1 MVGHFSFPLPRCHLK
16 LLKEYKQLEVC
27 YCWRGKGG
35 KCGVTQGR
43 GRSVEWEQ
51 VLRDCKETLRRQ
63 TKGIKSGN
71 AMIQVS
77 DIVGLWVRKRGEIW
91 RETRS
96 QQQIQN
102 TKLRSVSSS
111 EISSVRLGSS
121 QLGNVWETM
130 EVYGGATYSI
140 CWLEKEQFCC
150 KSLVW
155 YLGHSELHI

>member
-1 MVGHFSFPLPRCHLK
+1 M
-16 LLKEYKQLEVC
+16 
-27 YCWRGKGG
+27 
-35 KCGVTQGR
+35 TQGQ

-51 VLRDCKETLRRQ
+51 VLRDGKETLRRQ

-77 DIVGLWVRKRGEIW
+77 DIVVQWVRKSGEIW

-111 EISSVRLGSS
+111 EICSVRLGSS
-121 QLGNVWETM
+121 QLSNVWETT
-130 EVYGGATYSI
+130 EFSGV
-140 CWLEKEQFCC
+140 
-150 KSLVW
+150 
-155 YLGHSELHI
+155 LHIAFTG

>member
-1 MVGHFSFPLPRCHLK
+1 M
-16 LLKEYKQLEVC
+16 
-27 YCWRGKGG
+27 
-35 KCGVTQGR
+35 TQGQ

-51 VLRDCKETLRRQ
+51 VLRDGKETLRRQ

-77 DIVGLWVRKRGEIW
+77 DIVVLWVRKRGERW

-111 EISSVRLGSS
+111 EIFSVRLGSS
-121 QLGNVWETM
+121 QLSNAWETT
-130 EVYGGATYSI
+130 EFSGVLHIAFTGWKKNSFVAKVWFGIWDTVNYISA
-140 CWLEKEQFCC
+140 FC
-150 KSLVW
+150 KSC
-155 YLGHSELHI
+155 G